1 MSATQVQAA
10 QILLRKVMP
19 DLAAIEH
26 SGEVKQTYIVS
37 PELPND
43 EWEAEFVQ
51 RPLDS

>member
-1 MSATQVQAA
+1 
-10 QILLRKVMP
+10 MP

-43 EWEAEFVQ
+43 EWEKEFVT

>member
-1 MSATQVQAA
+1 
-10 QILLRKVMP
+10 MP

-43 EWEAEFVQ
+43 EWEAEFV
-51 RPLDS
+51 RPTLDS